1 MTLVPFGKAGQIF
14 SRQSKH
20 LACHPI
26 SPLLASSSPFQS
38 QTGIHRPCSDMDE
51 APRPCPSGLFF
62 HIIGAHENSARQ
74 RQLGTGSC
82 SCDTMLSSTSGC
94 HNILQAHAFGNHRL
108 RNSVV
113 HLVCS
118 TMIQI
123 LPLQDIEKIYSKVRE
138 LR

>member
-1 MTLVPFGKAGQIF
+1 
-14 SRQSKH
+14 
-20 LACHPI
+20 
-26 SPLLASSSPFQS
+26 
-38 QTGIHRPCSDMDE
+38 MDE

-123 LPLQDIEKIYSKVRE
+123 LPLEVYRDQPVYPKTHPLDQMKITFYYLLDTGVGCWDLDHHQGE
-138 LR
+138 LPQFRCQIWSHSHHL